1 MVSCSN
7 DVYRCTHNV
16 SERYADRCSIDER
29 CKTKMFCFWR
39 DIMSLVGY
47 LTLLCFSTLFY
58 FSSLSFIG
66 GLQKWCRCIGC
77 THNIGERNVVPMRE
91 VKLKF
96 PAFGGISYIWWT
108 SYVFLERNK

>member
-1 MVSCSN
+1 MVGCSN
-7 DVYRCTHNV
+7 GVYGCTHNV
-16 SERYADRCSIDER
+16 SERYADRCSTDER

-39 DIMSLVGY
+39 DIMSLVGD
-47 LTLLCFSTLFY
+47 LTLLCFSALFY

-66 GLQKWCRCIGC
+66 GLQKWCIGC

-96 PAFGGISYIWWT
+96 PAFKGISCIWWR
-108 SYVFLERNK
+108 SYAFLERNK